1 MQLSKP
7 HTFMFLFHYHLVPTK
22 PIDSFSLWI
31 RVPPKR
37 IHHLLQFIFKSGR
50 KQIDTH
56 VISGYRL
63 SNRFY
68 KNLYTC
74 FWELF
79 CCPMANVILDFVL
92 YKIEDHFF
100 LFSMIDGSPKYLV
113 EPIVC
118 MTPRKEGIL
127 SLCCWWVLKLKK
139 FSDFWKLI
147 IWPETS
153 PYLSII
159 SFRMMIFL
167 SSVLQNKKQLLTNK
181 RCKTRGAPFH
191 TFTPMNLHHSP
202 PYMRRVESPY
212 FHKMKR

>member
-100 LFSMIDGSPKYLV
+100 LFSNDWWKPQVFGGANCLHDP
-113 EPIVC
+113 
-118 MTPRKEGIL
+118 KEGRNIV
-127 SLCCWWVLKLKK
+127 SLLLMSVEVEEIFRFLKINNLTWN
-139 FSDFWKLI
+139 FS
-147 IWPETS
+147 
-153 PYLSII
+153 
-159 SFRMMIFL
+159 IF
-167 SSVLQNKKQLLTNK
+167 VNNLL
-181 RCKTRGAPFH
+181 
-191 TFTPMNLHHSP
+191 
-202 PYMRRVESPY
+202 
-212 FHKMKR
+212 